1 MADSASKETEET
13 KLEDHLHYRTCI
25 VRAWREDDGS
35 RQKTIWRY
43 ALTMPSQNVSHGFS
57 SFQDL
62 VDSMQHHLA
71 VVDGAGEDSTFSAHA
86 GIAADNQ
93 E

>member
-1 MADSASKETEET
+1 MADRASKETEET
-13 KLEDHLHYRTCI
+13 KLENLLHYRTCI

-43 ALTMPSQNVSHGFS
+43 TLTMPSQNVSHGFS
-57 SFQDL
+57 SFQEL
-62 VDSMQHHLA
+62 VDSMQRHLSP
-71 VVDGAGEDSTFSAHA
+71 VDGSAQA
-86 GIAADNQ
+86 DIAADNQ